1 MKTEGSSFL
10 TADFV
15 SFHSLTREEK
25 RIHVRETSS
34 VPCYENA
41 VSNSSRIFAGVWPV
55 MREFHEVSARV
66 PLHLLITIIF
76 YNRAYKLTVRLK
88 IADFKWL

>member
-1 MKTEGSSFL
+1 
-10 TADFV
+10 
-15 SFHSLTREEK
+15 
-25 RIHVRETSS
+25 
-34 VPCYENA
+34 
-41 VSNSSRIFAGVWPV
+41 

-88 IADFKWL
+88 IADFKRL